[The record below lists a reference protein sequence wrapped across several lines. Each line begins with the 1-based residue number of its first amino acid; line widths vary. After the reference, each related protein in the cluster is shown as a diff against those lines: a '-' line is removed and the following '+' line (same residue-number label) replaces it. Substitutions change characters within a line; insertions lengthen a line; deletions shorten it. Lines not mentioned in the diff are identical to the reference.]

1 MKILLVILFQ
11 LLVFINS
18 FRLLKGLSKE
28 INLVFSVVITLLLSS
43 LLYFFSLILDSGL
56 LLSFGLISVLLLFIL
71 ILNLYKFKFKFISI
85 RQIFEKFKKI
95 DLIFVFICLFS
106 FLLFINKTQK
116 WGLWDAWAIWSLHAE
131 FLFYP
136 ETWKNLFDP
145 ALAWNHTD
153 YPLFLPSLI
162 ALFWNANGEISSMV
176 PFVIGFIPYFL
187 MIFFFYHAFDKKLF
201 GIICIFLIF
210 IDIGFVTRAASQ
222 YADTYLALFILLSY
236 FGLTQS
242 SKDKQNTVFPVL
254 VGIVASGAMW
264 IKNEGLA
271 FYAIFSLLWI
281 FTFIND
287 KKKILL
293 FAAGS
298 SVLIV
303 TIVFFKFLIAPA
315 NDVVSTEAKNYT
327 EKLTDVD
334 RYMFIYR
341 YLRDY
346 LLYSVPALTILI
358 ITSFFSKSK
367 ANILIAISILVI
379 FSSYFVVY
387 ILSPYGLQWHLETSA
402 DRLVHQLT
410 PAVLLL
416 AIPAAA
422 GFLKKYYS
430 KPNRIS

>member
-1 MKILLVILFQ
+1 
-11 LLVFINS
+11 
-18 FRLLKGLSKE
+18 
-28 INLVFSVVITLLLSS
+28 
-43 LLYFFSLILDSGL
+43 
-56 LLSFGLISVLLLFIL
+56 
-71 ILNLYKFKFKFISI
+71 
-85 RQIFEKFKKI
+85 
-95 DLIFVFICLFS
+95 
-106 FLLFINKTQK
+106 
-116 WGLWDAWAIWSLHAE
+116 LWDAWAIWSLHAE

-176 PFVIGFIPYFL
+176 PFVVGFIPYFL

-201 GIICIFLIF
+201 GIICIFLIL

-236 FGLTQS
+236 YGLIQS
-242 SKDKQNTVFPVL
+242 SKIKQNTVFPVI

-271 FYAIFSLLWI
+271 FYAIFSLLWLI
-281 FTFIND
+281 TFIKD

-303 TIVFFKFLIAPA
+303 TIVLFKFLIAPA

-327 EKLTDVD
+327 EKLTDAD
-334 RYMFIYR
+334 RYLFIYR

-346 LLYSVPALTILI
+346 LLYSVPALTLLI
-358 ITSFFSKSK
+358 IASVFSKSK
-367 ANILIAISILVI
+367 ANILIAASILLI
-379 FSSYFVVY
+379 FASYFVVY
-387 ILSPYGLQWHLETSA
+387 VLSPYGLQWHLETSA
-402 DRLVHQLT
+402 DRLIHQLT
-410 PAVLLL
+410 PTVLLV
-416 AIPAAA
+416 AIPAF
-422 GFLKKYYS
+422 GTFLESQKMLLFK
-430 KPNRIS
+430 